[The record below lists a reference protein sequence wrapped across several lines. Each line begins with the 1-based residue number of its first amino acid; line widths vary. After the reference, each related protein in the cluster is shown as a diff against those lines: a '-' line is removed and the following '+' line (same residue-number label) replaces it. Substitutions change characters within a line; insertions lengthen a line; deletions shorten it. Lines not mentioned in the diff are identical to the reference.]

1 MIEIEKEIKFTI
13 NTFFLQNLYLDTLTN
28 NTQLETKSVGEHLI
42 VYYDYG
48 RVLRDRG
55 DTFRL
60 TYRKDR
66 NRGTYKVTEGKEGV
80 MRVCTKYH
88 FPFTKEVNPFRKR
101 IEIYSEDIK
110 HMLPY
115 PHMERTCWV
124 RVTRTKA
131 LLDGMPVEID
141 ECKIPLLN
149 GGYKKEAYYE
159 VEIDECKIPLLNG
172 GYKKSTYYEVEI
184 EDTVPSTEWIDK
196 MKTLGMFEESLK
208 NKYQTVYDIV
218 YG

>member
-1 MIEIEKEIKFTI
+1 MTETEKEIKFTI
-13 NTFFLQNLYLDTLTN
+13 DTSFLSTLYVHTLTN
-28 NTQLETKSVGEHLI
+28 NVKFETKSVGEHLI
-42 VYYDYG
+42 VYYDYN
-48 RVLRDRG
+48 RVLRDKG

-80 MRVCTKYH
+80 MRVCTEYH
-88 FPFTKEVNPFRKR
+88 FPFTKEINPFRKR
-101 IEIYSEDIK
+101 IETYSEDIK

-115 PHMERTCWV
+115 PYMERKCWV

-131 LLDGMPVEID
+131 VLDGIPVEID
-141 ECKIPLLN
+141 HCRIPLLN
-149 GGYKKEAYYE
+149 GKKEM
-159 VEIDECKIPLLNG
+159 
-172 GYKKSTYYEVEI
+172 YYEVEI
-184 EDTVPSTEWIDK
+184 EDTVPSFEWIDK

>member
-13 NTFFLQNLYLDTLTN
+13 NTSFLQNLYLDTLTN
-28 NTQLETKSVGEHLI
+28 NTRLEIKSVGEHLI

-80 MRVCTKYH
+80 MRVCTEYH

-131 LLDGMPVEID
+131 LLDGIPVEID
-141 ECKIPLLN
+141 ECKISLLN
-149 GGYKKEAYYE
+149 GGYKKEA
-159 VEIDECKIPLLNG
+159 
-172 GYKKSTYYEVEI
+172 YYEVEI